1 MCYFFKHFLSFLA
14 QKMLKMTISTSVLG
28 CVAPKPWSKYTT
40 KVTTGMDREPTW
52 YDHNNIF
59 RNEIIIYFQPW
70 KTFVLNNLLMTS
82 LRTLIVTVCGILKKW
97 HRRRTSNVHR
107 CRRFIPTFLFC
118 RRFWWK
124 FDNVFIFAQ
133 SLSKFFILLKNV
145 VQSFPKIHFFL
156 ILVFY

>member
-14 QKMLKMTISTSVLG
+14 QKMLKMTFSTSILG
-28 CVAPKPWSKYTT
+28 CDAPKPWSKYTT

-97 HRRRTSNVHR
+97 HRRRTCSGRIYIAVDASYRHFYFVEDFDESSTMFSYLLNR
-107 CRRFIPTFLFC
+107 CRSFSFCWRMSSRVFL
-118 RRFWWK
+118 K
-124 FDNVFIFAQ
+124 
-133 SLSKFFILLKNV
+133 L
-145 VQSFPKIHFFL
+145 
-156 ILVFY
+156 